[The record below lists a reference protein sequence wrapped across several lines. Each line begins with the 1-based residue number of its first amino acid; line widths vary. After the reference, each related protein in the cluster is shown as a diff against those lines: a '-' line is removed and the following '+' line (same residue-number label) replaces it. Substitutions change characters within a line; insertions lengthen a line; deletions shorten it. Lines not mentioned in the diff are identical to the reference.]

1 MALKKKDYCRAAM
14 YCVIAAIVLII
25 DTFSIYIC
33 CDVTDIIVYI
43 ITEINTFRCPLFF
56 FGFTAKFQ
64 TIIIVLF
71 SCNLSR
77 CFRHFLL
84 FYTESKRSQTALSVL
99 FQDRR

>member
-1 MALKKKDYCRAAM
+1 MALKKEDYCRAAM

-56 FGFTAKFQ
+56 LVLLLSSKQ
-64 TIIIVLF
+64 SLLF
-71 SCNLSR
+71 S
-77 CFRHFLL
+77 FLVTYRIVSGTSYY
-84 FYTESKRSQTALSVL
+84 FT
-99 FQDRR
+99 RRVKGVKLL

>member
-56 FGFTAKFQ
+56 LVLLPSSKQ
-64 TIIIVLF
+64 SLLF
-71 SCNLSR
+71 S
-77 CFRHFLL
+77 FLVTYGVVSGTSYY
-84 FYTESKRSQTALSVL
+84 FT
-99 FQDRR
+99 RRVKGVKLL